1 MGLKGGDHTSRQR
14 AFFSLIAATAGSAMQ
29 LGFWLFAY
37 AFCSATE
44 FTRLNIAWAAGYG
57 LAQFLTLNEHR
68 QLIDQPEKLRQ
79 MLTTLVRRLGLASLL
94 MAIVAIFVMGSKDR
108 IYALLTVVLAAQYLL
123 QLPGQSMA
131 VGMRKVRLE
140 LLFRL
145 LGPTAFLIL
154 GLPTIALSELSFLPI
169 VIGVICVT
177 IALLLGLMLH
187 SYCGFLRAGALQVH
201 SFESSTVKGVYLFHV
216 AMDAGLYPAVFFILS
231 AVHAGSEAELGLRL
245 LITISGVVVSALTM
259 HAYMHR
265 AKSLVRELW
274 RRATWLGTGLWLV
287 WAFEILLGAEFFGIN
302 AIWAL
307 WMAILV
313 WQLALSL
320 VGVLSLVV
328 VERRGQRWFSSRAIA
343 HHALVASVALWFR
356 FAEGD
361 LTQDAL
367 SVLLWLMSGVLL
379 TMVWPPVKKERDEF

>member
-1 MGLKGGDHTSRQR
+1 
-14 AFFSLIAATAGSAMQ
+14 MQ

-37 AFCSATE
+37 AFCSTTE

-68 QLIDQPEKLRQ
+68 KLIDQPEKLRQ

-94 MAIVAIFVMGSKDR
+94 MAIAVFFVMDSNDR
-108 IYALLTVVLAAQYLL
+108 IYALLTVALAAQYLL

-131 VGMRKVRLE
+131 VGMRQVRLE

-154 GLPTIALSELSFLPI
+154 GLPAIAIAGLTFLP
-169 VIGVICVT
+169 VLIGVIGVT
-177 IALLLGLMLH
+177 IALMLGLIFHL
-187 SYCGFLRAGALQVH
+187 YGGFLWPRPLQVH
-201 SFESSTVKGVYLFHV
+201 SFGSSTVKGVYLFHV
-216 AMDAGLYPAVFFILS
+216 AMDAGLYPALFFILS
-231 AVHAGSEAELGLRL
+231 KVHAGRETELGLRL
-245 LITISGVVVSALTM
+245 LITVSGVVISALAM

-265 AKSLVRELW
+265 SKPLVRDLW
-274 RRATWLGTGLWLV
+274 RRATLLCTVLWLG
-287 WAFEILLGAEFFGIN
+287 WALEILLGGEFLGFS

-328 VERRGQRWFSSRAIA
+328 VERQGQRWFSSRAIT
-343 HHALVASVALWFR
+343 HHALVASVALWIHFS
-356 FAEGD
+356 GGGG
-361 LTQDAL
+361 LTQGAL
-367 SVLLWLMSGVLL
+367 SVLLWLMSGILL
-379 TMVWPPVKKERDEF
+379 TMVWPPVKKDRDEF